1 MVPFPPATPFTV
13 HVADVFPAPLTVATN
28 CLVCR
33 TRTEAL
39 AGEMVMLT
47 GTAPVMLTKAV
58 AVFDGS
64 AAAVALT
71 LT

>member
-1 MVPFPPATPFTV
+1 MIGHPHSVPHPAALV
-13 HVADVFPAPLTVATN
+13 HLLVTITN
-28 CLVCR
+28 
-33 TRTEAL
+33 
-39 AGEMVMLT
+39 
-47 GTAPVMLTKAV
+47 AV